1 MLIMNKI
8 SAFLLTLFLG
18 LYFSVA
24 AQIDVYQDDIISLLN
39 CNGTIQKYDF
49 EYEKTLVSL
58 RVRVAAK
65 DTPNSFWEKFRE
77 GKKESI
83 QELISILAFA
93 YRKNYS
99 YPEIKELLNYCK
111 TSVAQEQLEN
121 EKEVTNEEL
130 KKIEV
135 YNTSKIAKTVLAKKE
150 VLAADIKSIV
160 DEWKRELF
168 VKGLGAMVKAG
179 YTK

>member
-1 MLIMNKI
+1 MSCRKELSCHQYLNNYFDNCLEKWEEIHNLHPFRKRIM
-8 SAFLLTLFLG
+8 F
-18 LYFSVA
+18 
-24 AQIDVYQDDIISLLN
+24 
-39 CNGTIQKYDF
+39 QKYDF

-83 QELISILAFA
+83 KELISILAFA

-99 YPEIKELLNYCK
+99 YPEIKELLNYCN
-111 TSVAQEQLEN
+111 AQEQIEN

-130 KKIEV
+130 KIIEV

-150 VLAADIKSIV
+150 VLASDVNSIV

>member
-1 MLIMNKI
+1 MNKI
-8 SAFLLTLFLG
+8 SAFLLTVFLG

-77 GKKESI
+77 DK
-83 QELISILAFA
+83 
-93 YRKNYS
+93 KNY
-99 YPEIKELLNYCK
+99 
-111 TSVAQEQLEN
+111 
-121 EKEVTNEEL
+121 
-130 KKIEV
+130 
-135 YNTSKIAKTVLAKKE
+135 
-150 VLAADIKSIV
+150 
-160 DEWKRELF
+160 
-168 VKGLGAMVKAG
+168 
-179 YTK
+179 

>member
-1 MLIMNKI
+1 MNKI
-8 SAFLLTLFLG
+8 SAFFLTVFLG

-24 AQIDVYQDDIISLLN
+24 AQIDVYQDDKISLLN

-83 QELISILAFA
+83 KELISILAFA

-99 YPEIKELLNYCK
+99 YPEIKELLNYCN
-111 TSVAQEQLEN
+111 AQEQIEN

-130 KKIEV
+130 KIIEV

-150 VLAADIKSIV
+150 VLASDVKSIV